1 VICSYSEKRA
11 KKDRREMIK
20 QLTRA
25 HDLIARKEPGRRAKF
40 VKKSPLHKDMFILD
54 EHLKEKTEKLIGVKG
69 YITNI
74 PDNVLSNNQVIGYY
88 HELWHV
94 EQAFRMSKTD
104 LQTRP
109 IFHHTHE
116 AIKAHTLLCFMVL
129 MMGKFLEIKAGLS
142 LRRIRDILW
151 NVHEAH
157 IEDTLSGKHITL
169 QTNLNDFYQSPL
181 AKFLKSH

>member
-1 VICSYSEKRA
+1 VICSYSEKCA

-25 HDLIARKEPGRRAKF
+25 HALIARKEPGRWAKF
-40 VKKSPLHKDMFILD
+40 VKKSPQHKDMFILD
-54 EHLKEKTEKLIGVKG
+54 ENLKEKTEKLIGVKG

-74 PDNVLSNNQVIGYY
+74 PDDVLSNVQVIGYY

-94 EQAFRMSKTD
+94 EQTFRMSKRD

-116 AIKAHTLLCFMVL
+116 AIKAHALLCFMAL

-142 LRRIRDILW
+142 LRRIQDILW

-157 IEDTLSGKHITL
+157 IEDTLSGKLITL

-181 AKFLKSH
+181 AKFLKPH